1 MRLGTLML
9 MLMLSGLLL
18 VACSNPAADKTKAV
32 TSEASSASPQ
42 SPALGEKYVVNPQNS
57 KIEFVASKVTGSHH
71 GEFQDFSGGIDY
83 AGQPE
88 KSRVNVTITMAS
100 VKTDTDQLTQH
111 LKTPDFFDV
120 GKFPQAIFTS
130 TEIKP
135 GGDKGA
141 SNTITGNFQLHGITK
156 SISFPAT
163 ISVTPEAINVESTF
177 SINRKDFGIN
187 YAGAADN
194 LIRDEVVMS
203 LHIKAGKGK

>member
-1 MRLGTLML
+1 
-9 MLMLSGLLL
+9 
-18 VACSNPAADKTKAV
+18 
-32 TSEASSASPQ
+32 
-42 SPALGEKYVVNPQNS
+42 
-57 KIEFVASKVTGSHH
+57 
-71 GEFQDFSGGIDY
+71 
-83 AGQPE
+83 
-88 KSRVNVTITMAS
+88 MAS

-141 SNTITGNFQLHGITK
+141 SHTITGNFQLHGITK

>member
-1 MRLGTLML
+1 MRSGTLAII
-9 MLMLSGLLL
+9 LSGLLL

-32 TSEASSASPQ
+32 TGEASSATPQ
-42 SPALGEKYVVNPQNS
+42 SPASGEKYAINPQNS

-71 GEFQDFSGGIDY
+71 GAFEDFSGVIDY

-88 KSRVNVTITMAS
+88 KSRVSVTINMAS

-111 LKTPDFFDV
+111 LKTADFFDV
-120 GKFPQAIFTS
+120 AKFAQSTFTS
-130 TEIKP
+130 SEIKS

-141 SNTITGNFQLHGITK
+141 SQTITGNFQLHGVTK

-187 YAGAADN
+187 YAGAVDN

-203 LHIKAGKGK
+203 LHLKAQKGK

>member
-1 MRLGTLML
+1 MRVGTLV
-9 MLMLSGLLL
+9 LMLSGLLL
-18 VACSNPAADKTKAV
+18 VACSNPAADKTRAV
-32 TSEASSASPQ
+32 TGAASSATPQ
-42 SPALGEKYVVNPQNS
+42 STASGERYTINQQNS

-71 GEFQDFSGGIDY
+71 GEFQDFSGSIDY
-83 AGQPE
+83 DGQPE
-88 KSRVNVTITMAS
+88 KSRVSVTITMAS

-120 GKFPQAIFTS
+120 SKFPQATFSS

-141 SNTITGNFQLHGITK
+141 SHSITGNFQLHGVTK

-163 ISVTPEAINVESTF
+163 ISATPQAINVESTF

-194 LIRDEVVMS
+194 LIRDDVVMS
-203 LHIKAGKGK
+203 LHIKAEKGK

>member
-1 MRLGTLML
+1 MRLGTI

-18 VACSNPAADKTKAV
+18 VGCSNPAADKTKAV
-32 TSEASSASPQ
+32 TTEASSASPQ
-42 SPALGEKYVVNPQNS
+42 SPASGEKYALNPQNS

-71 GEFQDFSGGIDY
+71 GEFQEFSGGIDY

-135 GGDKGA
+135 GGDKSA
-141 SNTITGNFQLHGITK
+141 SHTITGNFQLHGITK

>member
-1 MRLGTLML
+1 MRLGTLMV
-9 MLMLSGLLL
+9 MLCGLLL

-42 SPALGEKYVVNPQNS
+42 SPASGEKYAVNPQNS

-120 GKFPQAIFTS
+120 GKFPQAIFNS

-141 SNTITGNFQLHGITK
+141 SHTITGNFQLHGITK

-163 ISVTPEAINVESTF
+163 ISVTPDTINVESTF

>member
-1 MRLGTLML
+1 MRLGTLTL
-9 MLMLSGLLL
+9 TLSGLLL
-18 VACSNPAADKTKAV
+18 VACSNPAADKTKAI

-42 SPALGEKYVVNPQNS
+42 SPASGEKYAVDPQNS

-111 LKTPDFFDV
+111 LKTPDFFDI

-141 SNTITGNFQLHGITK
+141 SHTITGNFQLHGITK

>member
-1 MRLGTLML
+1 MRVGTLV
-9 MLMLSGLLL
+9 LMLSGLLL
-18 VACSNPAADKTKAV
+18 VACSNPAADKTRAV
-32 TSEASSASPQ
+32 TGAASSATPQ
-42 SPALGEKYVVNPQNS
+42 STASGERYTINQQNS

-71 GEFQDFSGGIDY
+71 GEFQDFSGSIDY
-83 AGQPE
+83 DGQPE
-88 KSRVNVTITMAS
+88 KSRVSVTITMAS

-120 GKFPQAIFTS
+120 SKFPQATFSS

-141 SNTITGNFQLHGITK
+141 SHTITGNFQLHGVTK

-163 ISVTPEAINVESTF
+163 ISATPQAINVESTF

-194 LIRDEVVMS
+194 LIRDDVVMS
-203 LHIKAGKGK
+203 LHIKAEKGK

>member
-1 MRLGTLML
+1 MNFRTLAL
-9 MLMLSGLLL
+9 ILSALLL
-18 VACSNPAADKTKAV
+18 PACSNPAADKSRAV
-32 TSEASSASPQ
+32 TGEASSATPQ
-42 SPALGEKYVVNPQNS
+42 SSASAEKYVINPQNS
-57 KIEFVASKVTGSHH
+57 KIEFLASQVTGGHH
-71 GEFQDFSGGIDY
+71 GEFQDFSGVIDY

-88 KSRVNVTITMAS
+88 KSRVNVTIDMAS
-100 VKTDTDQLTQH
+100 VKADADKLTEH

-120 GKFPQAIFTS
+120 AKFHQATFTS
-130 TEIKP
+130 NEIKP

-141 SNTITGNFQLHGITK
+141 SHTITGNFQLHGITK

>member
-9 MLMLSGLLL
+9 TLMLSGLLL
-18 VACSNPAADKTKAV
+18 VACSNPAADKTKAI

-42 SPALGEKYVVNPQNS
+42 SPASGEKYAVNPQNS

-71 GEFQDFSGGIDY
+71 GEFQEFSGGIDY

-135 GGDKGA
+135 GGDKSA
-141 SNTITGNFQLHGITK
+141 SHTITGNFQLHGITK

>member
-1 MRLGTLML
+1 MRLGTLL

-32 TSEASSASPQ
+32 TSEASSGSPQ
-42 SPALGEKYVVNPQNS
+42 SPALGEKYAVNPQNS

-88 KSRVNVTITMAS
+88 KSRVNLTITMAS

-141 SNTITGNFQLHGITK
+141 SHTITGNFQLHGITK
-156 SISFPAT
+156 SIGFPAT

>member
-1 MRLGTLML
+1 MRLGILA
-9 MLMLSGLLL
+9 LMLSGLLL
-18 VACSNPAADKTKAV
+18 VACSNPSADKSKAV
-32 TSEASSASPQ
+32 TGEASSATPQ
-42 SPALGEKYVVNPQNS
+42 SPASGEKYTINSQNS

-71 GEFQDFSGGIDY
+71 GEFQDFSGAIDF

-88 KSRVNVTITMAS
+88 KSRVSVTINTAS

-120 GKFPQAIFTS
+120 AKFPQATFTS
-130 TEIKP
+130 TEIKS

-141 SNTITGNFQLHGITK
+141 SHTITGNFQLHGVTK

-163 ISVTPEAINVESTF
+163 ISVTPETINVDSTF

-194 LIRDEVVMS
+194 LIRDDVVMS

>member
-9 MLMLSGLLL
+9 ALSGLLL

-42 SPALGEKYVVNPQNS
+42 SPASGEKYAVNPQNS

-88 KSRVNVTITMAS
+88 KSRVNLTITMAS

-141 SNTITGNFQLHGITK
+141 SHTITGNFQLHGVTK

>member
-1 MRLGTLML
+1 MRLGILVLIVSTF
-9 MLMLSGLLL
+9 LLA
-18 VACSNPAADKTKAV
+18 ACSDPAADKTKAV
-32 TSEASSASPQ
+32 TGAASSATPQ
-42 SPALGEKYVVNPQNS
+42 AATAGEKYVINPQNS

-71 GEFQDFSGGIDY
+71 GAFEDFSGSIDY

-88 KSRVNVTITMAS
+88 KSRVNVTINMAS

-120 GKFPQAIFTS
+120 AKFPQS
-130 TEIKP
+130 TFASAEIKP

-141 SNTITGNFQLHGITK
+141 SSTITGNFQLHGVTK
-156 SISFPAT
+156 SISFPAM
-163 ISVTPEAINVESTF
+163 IRVTPEAINVESTF

-194 LIRDEVVMS
+194 LIRDDVVMT
-203 LHIKAGKGK
+203 LHIKAEKGK